1 MKIVLMAVIVFVK
14 PKSISESHFFTSV
27 GLEDRFFEN
36 LIILCYLIIWIIR
49 LRRRKMIGKFK
60 QVVFLMVILATILA
74 AVTCAVNPVSGK
86 KELMF
91 FSEKAEI
98 TLGQN
103 SDREIKQ
110 TYGIY
115 QDKGMNDYVNGVGQK
130 LAAYSFRPKLQ
141 FHFAVLDTPVINAFA
156 APGGFIYVT
165 RGIMAL
171 MNSEAELAVVLGHE
185 IGHVDARHSVKRLS
199 GTLLISIGLLLGS
212 ALSED
217 IAKVAGLAGIGTQ
230 LLFLKF
236 SRSDEYQADSLGIQC
251 ARKAAYSPVEMVQF
265 FSSLENMSA
274 DSGAHRL
281 PSFLSTHPLTKNRIA
296 KVKELLS
303 SQDVRLAIK
312 KDDYLHQIDGL
323 IYGDNPQQ
331 GFVEGG
337 AFYQP
342 EMAFYFR
349 QPADWALE
357 NTPKQVVMTAKDGK
371 AALVLQAENS
381 ELDLEEYARA
391 KAKELGQAEILEE
404 NSRPVNSFSSRHAW
418 YKVPQENKEPLL
430 VRLTCIRK
438 GGMIYSFSALSVYRD
453 FNTYRDVFEKSID
466 SFQNL
471 NDPRYLNR
479 RPNRLTLVR
488 ADGNQTLQGIFN
500 QASVDRKMWK
510 QLGVFNSISLESVP
524 ANRQLIKLVK

>member
-1 MKIVLMAVIVFVK
+1 MKKINRVF
-14 PKSISESHFFTSV
+14 FW
-27 GLEDRFFEN
+27 L
-36 LIILCYLIIWIIR
+36 
-49 LRRRKMIGKFK
+49 
-60 QVVFLMVILATILA
+60 VILATILA

-98 TLGQN
+98 ALGQN
-103 SDREIKQ
+103 TDREIKQ

-115 QDKGMNDYVNGVGQK
+115 QDKAMNDYVNGVGQK
-130 LAAYSFRPKLQ
+130 LAAFSFRPKLQ
-141 FHFAVLDTPVINAFA
+141 FYFAVLDTPVINAFA
-156 APGGFIYVT
+156 APGGYVYVT

-199 GTLLISIGLLLGS
+199 GNLLVSIGLLLGS

-236 SRSDEYQADSLGIQC
+236 SRSDEYQADSLGIQF

-265 FSSLENMSA
+265 FSALENMSA
-274 DSGAHRL
+274 DSGRSRL

-296 KVKELLS
+296 KVKEMLS
-303 SQDVRLAIK
+303 SQDVRLAVK
-312 KDDYLHQIDGL
+312 KEDYLRQIDGM

-331 GFVEGG
+331 GFVEGR
-337 AFYQP
+337 AFYHP
-342 EMAFYFR
+342 ELAFYFQ

-371 AALVLQAENS
+371 AVLVLMAEAS
-381 ELDLEEYARA
+381 ELDLDEYAAA
-391 KAKELGQAEILEE
+391 KAKELGQAEMIEE
-404 NSRPVNSFSSRHAW
+404 NRRSVNSFQSRHAW

-438 GGMIYSFSALSVYRD
+438 GGMIYSFSALSAYGD
-453 FNTYRDVFEKSID
+453 FNTYREVFGNSIH
-466 SFQNL
+466 SFKGL
-471 NDPRYLNR
+471 NDPRYLNHK
-479 RPNRLTLVR
+479 PSRLTLVR
-488 ADGNQTLQGIFN
+488 ADGSQTLQGIFSST
-500 QASVDRKMWK
+500 SVDRKMWK

-524 ANRQLIKLVK
+524 DSRQWIKIIQ

>member
-1 MKIVLMAVIVFVK
+1 MK
-14 PKSISESHFFTSV
+14 
-27 GLEDRFFEN
+27 
-36 LIILCYLIIWIIR
+36 
-49 LRRRKMIGKFK
+49 KFYR
-60 QVVFLMVILATILA
+60 VFLLTAMLAAILA

-91 FSEKAEI
+91 FSEKSEI
-98 TLGQN
+98 ALGQN
-103 SDREIKQ
+103 TDREIKQ

-115 QDKGMNDYVNGVGQK
+115 QDKLMNDYVNGVGQK
-130 LAAYSFRPKLQ
+130 LAAFSFRPKLQ

-199 GTLLISIGLLLGS
+199 GTLLISFGLLLGS

-217 IAKVAGLAGIGTQ
+217 IAKVAGLAGLGTQ

-274 DSGAHRL
+274 DSGTHRL

-303 SQDVRLAIK
+303 SQDVRLAVK
-312 KDDYLHQIDGL
+312 KENYLHQIDGL

-349 QPADWALE
+349 QPADWVLE

-371 AALVLQAENS
+371 AALVLQAETS

-391 KAKELGQAEILEE
+391 KARELGQAEMLEE
-404 NSRPVNSFSSRHAW
+404 NRRSVNSFSSRHAW
-418 YKVPQENKEPLL
+418 YKVSQENKEPLL

-438 GGMIYSFSALSVYRD
+438 GGMIYSFSALSAFAN
-453 FNTYRDVFEKSID
+453 FNNYRDVFENSIH
-466 SFQNL
+466 SFQGL
-471 NDPRYLNR
+471 TDSRYLNR
-479 RPNRLTLVR
+479 KPRRLNLIH
-488 ADGNQTLQGIFN
+488 AGGSQTLQGIFSSAN
-500 QASVDRKMWK
+500 VDREMWK
-510 QLGVFNSISLESVP
+510 QLGVFNALRLEAIPESG
-524 ANRQLIKLVK
+524 QLIKLVK

>member
-1 MKIVLMAVIVFVK
+1 
-14 PKSISESHFFTSV
+14 
-27 GLEDRFFEN
+27 
-36 LIILCYLIIWIIR
+36 
-49 LRRRKMIGKFK
+49 MIGKFK
-60 QVVFLMVILATILA
+60 RVFLLIIMLAIILA
-74 AVTCAVNPVSGK
+74 AVACAINPVSGK

-98 TLGQN
+98 ALGQN
-103 SDREIKQ
+103 TDHEIKQ

-130 LAAYSFRPKLQ
+130 LAAFSFRPKLQ

-236 SRSDEYQADSLGIQC
+236 SRSDEYQADSLGIEC

-274 DSGAHRL
+274 DSGGHRL
-281 PSFLSTHPLTKNRIA
+281 PSFLSTHPLTKNRVA

-303 SQDVRLAIK
+303 SHDVRLAVK
-312 KDDYLHQIDGL
+312 KDEYLRQIDGL

-331 GFVEGG
+331 GFVESN

-349 QPADWALE
+349 QPADWTLE
-357 NTPKQVVMTAKDGK
+357 NTPKQVVMTAKD
-371 AALVLQAENS
+371 VLQAEAS

-391 KAKELGQAEILEE
+391 KAKELGQAEMLEE
-404 NSRPVNSFSSRHAW
+404 NRRSVNSFSSRHAW
-418 YKVPQENKEPLL
+418 YKVLQEGKEPLL

-438 GGMIYSFSALSVYRD
+438 GGMVYSFSALSGYGN
-453 FNTYRDVFEKSID
+453 FNTYRDIFENSIH
-466 SFQNL
+466 SFRGL

-479 RPNRLTLVR
+479 RPSRLTLVR
-488 ADGNQTLQGIFN
+488 ADGNLTLQGIFN
-500 QASVDRKMWK
+500 QASVDRKIWK

-524 ANRQLIKLVK
+524 DSRQLIKLVK

>member
-1 MKIVLMAVIVFVK
+1 MKKISRTFFLIVM
-14 PKSISESHFFTSV
+14 
-27 GLEDRFFEN
+27 
-36 LIILCYLIIWIIR
+36 
-49 LRRRKMIGKFK
+49 
-60 QVVFLMVILATILA
+60 LATILA

-98 TLGQN
+98 ALGQN
-103 SDREIKQ
+103 TDHEIRQ

-115 QDKGMNDYVNGVGQK
+115 QDKAMNDYVNGVGQK
-130 LAAYSFRPKLQ
+130 LAAFSFRPKLQ

-199 GTLLISIGLLLGS
+199 GTLLISVGLLLGS

-236 SRSDEYQADSLGIQC
+236 SRSDEYQADSLGIHC

-265 FSSLENMSA
+265 FSALENMSA
-274 DSGAHRL
+274 DSGGSRL

-303 SQDVRLAIK
+303 SQDVRLAVNK
-312 KDDYLHQIDGL
+312 ENYLRQIDGL
-323 IYGDNPQQ
+323 IYGENPQQ
-331 GFVEGG
+331 GFIEGG

-371 AALVLQAENS
+371 AVLVLQAEAT
-381 ELDLEEYARA
+381 ELDLQEYAAA
-391 KAKELGQAEILEE
+391 KAKELGQTEIIET
-404 NSRPVNSFSSRHAW
+404 NRRSVSSFQSRHAW
-418 YKVPQENKEPLL
+418 YKVLQEGKEPLL

-438 GGMIYSFSALSVYRD
+438 GGMIYSFSALSAYGNFNNYRD
-453 FNTYRDVFEKSID
+453 TFENSIN
-466 SFQNL
+466 SFQGL
-471 NDPRYLNR
+471 TDPRYLNR
-479 RPNRLTLVR
+479 KPSRLTLVR
-488 ADGNQTLQGIFN
+488 ADGSQTLQGIFSS
-500 QASVDRKMWK
+500 ASVDRKMWK

-524 ANRQLIKLVK
+524 DSRQLIKLVK